1 MQIKIQ
7 NKEIVNAA
15 DFLNGLTMKGKL
27 SIARSR
33 MIQILDKKQK
43 EFAEDRKA
51 IVESYAEKDKDG
63 KPKLKSD
70 NTYEL
75 SVEGNTEASK
85 EITKLLEEYAVIEY
99 GEHSSRLND
108 LEKYVTEF
116 DEDVSGNVAQGLF
129 VLVEAFENKEDK

>member
-15 DFLNGLTMKGKL
+15 DFLNGITMKGKL

-99 GEHSSRLND
+99 GEHSSRLNV